1 MGTGGEGL
9 LIFNLKQVKTLYEGS
24 LHEYSVCV
32 CVHARMCVR
41 VLACMRVC
49 MSECML
55 MKGTDGYLDYIAS
68 LIDI

>member
-1 MGTGGEGL
+1 
-9 LIFNLKQVKTLYEGS
+9 
-24 LHEYSVCV
+24 VCV